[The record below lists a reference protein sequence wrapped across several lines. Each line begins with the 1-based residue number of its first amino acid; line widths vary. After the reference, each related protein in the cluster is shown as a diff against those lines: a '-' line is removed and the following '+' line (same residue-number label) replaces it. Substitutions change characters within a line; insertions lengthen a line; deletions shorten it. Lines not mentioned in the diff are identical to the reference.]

1 MKWAGQIGY
10 CSEKKNHL
18 FSGVDYL
25 DNAVKVLYAVDAFRN
40 ALEMQEKSRA
50 LPENTSAQLAT
61 KIKKLTNDE
70 RCLADI
76 KDEIKK
82 LQ

>member
-1 MKWAGQIGY
+1 
-10 CSEKKNHL
+10 
-18 FSGVDYL
+18 
-25 DNAVKVLYAVDAFRN
+25 
-40 ALEMQEKSRA
+40 MQEKSRA